1 MDTSNENIFWIKING
16 DKINKQNDLYIATV
30 YNSPINSTYR
40 TNNTN
45 DIFNQLQ
52 DKIATF
58 SATDKLIIGG
68 DFNARTAILPDYV
81 NEDANDLKYQNFPNG
96 YEISL
101 TRERNNKDKLKN
113 EHGENL
119 TELCTTTNI
128 RILNGRT
135 LGDLQ
140 GEFTY
145 CGIHG
150 LSTVDYILA
159 SENAIKDN
167 QIQYASTTSNI
178 SIRP

>member
-1 MDTSNENIFWIKING
+1 MDTSNENIFWTKING
-16 DKINKQNDLYIATV
+16 DKINKQNDLYIVTV
-30 YNSPINSTYR
+30 YNSPINSTCR
-40 TNNTN
+40 TINKN
-45 DIFNQLQ
+45 DICNQLQ
-52 DKIATF
+52 DKIATI

-101 TRERNNKDKLKN
+101 TRERNNRDTLKN
-113 EHGENL
+113 EYGENQ
-119 TELCTTTNI
+119 TELCPTTNI

-150 LSTVDYILA
+150 LSTVRKR
-159 SENAIKDN
+159 NK
-167 QIQYASTTSNI
+167 
-178 SIRP
+178 R